1 MERQKNGHRRSI
13 FDKKVLDQV
22 SFIIYAFKDLKP
34 ITLAKTKIRCQK
46 NVRTKVALD
55 FTSDEYSAPMAIEKI
70 KILGALLELP
80 AKQHCR
86 FGQFG
91 PVLR

>member
-1 MERQKNGHRRSI
+1 MG
-13 FDKKVLDQV
+13 
-22 SFIIYAFKDLKP
+22 A
-34 ITLAKTKIRCQK
+34 
-46 NVRTKVALD
+46 KVAMD
-55 FTSDEYSAPMAIEKI
+55 FTSDKYSAPMAIEKI

>member
-1 MERQKNGHRRSI
+1 
-13 FDKKVLDQV
+13 
-22 SFIIYAFKDLKP
+22 
-34 ITLAKTKIRCQK
+34 
-46 NVRTKVALD
+46 
-55 FTSDEYSAPMAIEKI
+55 MAIEKI

-91 PVLR
+91 PILRLMGWIESAVSMVALKGLPGISFLQLFWKPNIYLM